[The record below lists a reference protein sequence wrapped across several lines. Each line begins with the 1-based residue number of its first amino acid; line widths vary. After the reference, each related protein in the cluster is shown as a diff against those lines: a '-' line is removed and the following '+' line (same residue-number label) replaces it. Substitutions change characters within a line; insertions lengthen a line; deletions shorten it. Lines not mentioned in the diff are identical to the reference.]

1 MKHNEMEQ
9 KKKMRTR
16 VQRITATVAMIVL
29 LAAGLAL
36 AQSQMVD
43 INTADVEGLMSLK
56 GIGEQK
62 AQAIIKYRE
71 MNGPFQSLDDLQNV
85 PGIGEKTVANNQG
98 MMTIGDGMSSK
109 EGIAG
114 SEKAVEENPKKGA
127 MEKATKGMADTAP
140 KTKKAMPDKK

>member
-1 MKHNEMEQ
+1 MKHNGMEQ
-9 KKKMRTR
+9 EKKMRTR
-16 VQRITATVAMIVL
+16 VQRITAVVATIVL
-29 LAAGLAL
+29 LVAGLAL
-36 AQSQMVD
+36 AQGQMVD

-109 EGIAG
+109 Q
-114 SEKAVEENPKKGA
+114 
-127 MEKATKGMADTAP
+127 GMAE